1 MAVLLTEEAP
11 YNLDDVLNESH
22 KRPRHAALHS
32 AIRRSRVEEVIALV
46 SADHRVLEVPDLTNK
61 RAIHVACSGSG
72 SSEDIVKYLL
82 DSGAKANTVCI
93 DNMSPLLLAVVS
105 GAGESVVEL
114 LLGCEEGKKTI
125 EWTNKSGETAVQV
138 AFEKKRVGAARAL
151 CVAGAKLSPACV
163 EAAARSLNDDLKALA
178 EEYCKSSSNSS
189 SSGGDDAD
197 ASAARVSPPPLKK
210 QRPQE
215 E

>member
-1 MAVLLTEEAP
+1 MAALLTEEVP

-22 KRPRHAALHS
+22 KRPKHAALHS
-32 AIRRSRVEEVIALV
+32 AIRRSRVEEVEALV

-61 RAIHVACSGSG
+61 RALHVACSGSG

-93 DNMSPLLLAVVS
+93 DKMSPLLLAVAS
-105 GAGESVVEL
+105 GAGANVVEL
-114 LLGCEEGKKTI
+114 LLGCEEGKETI

-138 AFEKKRVGAARAL
+138 AFDKKRVGAARAL

-163 EAAARSLNDDLKALA
+163 EAATRSLNDDLKALA
-178 EEYCKSSSNSS
+178 EEYCKSSSSS
-189 SSGGDDAD
+189 SSSGDDAD